1 MKDPLRRAGYL
12 LELAG
17 RPSAAVNAATVDD
30 EELLTEA
37 LENREALM
45 EAEDAAAVDEI
56 GSRAAAAAVRCLADL
71 GNAFARG
78 DLDDADRLT
87 TRMRYWRKLG
97 EEVRAKRRTLE
108 EAAL

>member
-1 MKDPLRRAGYL
+1 
-12 LELAG
+12 
-17 RPSAAVNAATVDD
+17 
-30 EELLTEA
+30 
-37 LENREALM
+37 
-45 EAEDAAAVDEI
+45 VDEI

-78 DLDDADRLT
+78 DLDEADRLT

-97 EEVRAKRRTLE
+97 EEVRAKRRNLE